1 MRDTVIFSG
10 GRTDLVFAAE
20 FMKDQKNA
28 FLIAADRGLEALMSL
43 GLRPNA
49 VIGDFD
55 SASKETIDQV
65 NSFEKEDDITVIR
78 LNPVK
83 DDTDTE
89 AAVRFALENNKEP
102 GDIYILGGTGSRV
115 DHILGNISI
124 LGLGKDFGKKIIL
137 LDENNRIELLFES
150 RTILKEEAFG
160 DFVSLI
166 PFGDEVTGLT
176 LKGFKYPLKN
186 GVLKGF
192 NSLGISNEI
201 VSKEAQISF
210 DSGVLIMVQSKD

>member
-1 MRDTVIFSG
+1 MKDTVIFSG

-20 FMKDQKNA
+20 FMKDKKNA
-28 FLIAADRGLEALMSL
+28 FLIAADRGLEAMMSL
-43 GLRPNA
+43 GFKPNA

-102 GDIYILGGTGSRV
+102 GDIYILGGTGSRI
-115 DHILGNISI
+115 DHILGNISV
-124 LGLGKDFGKKIIL
+124 LGLGRQFGKKIIL
-137 LDENNRIELLFES
+137 LDENNKIELLFEG

>member
-20 FMKDQKNA
+20 FMKDQKDA
-28 FLIAADRGLEALMSL
+28 FLIAADRGLEALVSL

-102 GDIYILGGTGSRV
+102 GDIYILGGTGSRM

-137 LDENNRIELLFES
+137 LDENNRIELLFEG

-186 GVLKGF
+186 GTLKGF

-201 VSKEAQISF
+201 VSKEAHISF
-210 DSGVLIMVQSKD
+210 DSGVLIMVESKD

>member
-28 FLIAADRGLEALMSL
+28 FLIAADRGLEALVSL

-137 LDENNRIELLFES
+137 LDENNRIELLFEG

-186 GVLKGF
+186 WTLKGF

>member
-1 MRDTVIFSG
+1 MKDTVIFSG

-20 FMKDQKNA
+20 FMKDKKNA
-28 FLIAADRGLEALMSL
+28 FLIAADRGLEAMMSL
-43 GLRPNA
+43 GFKPNV

-102 GDIYILGGTGSRV
+102 GDIYILGGTGSRI
-115 DHILGNISI
+115 DHILGNISV
-124 LGLGKDFGKKIIL
+124 LGLGRQFGKKIIL
-137 LDENNRIELLFES
+137 LDENNKIELLFEG
-150 RTILKEEAFG
+150 RKLKKHDAFG
-160 DFVSLI
+160 DFVSLV
-166 PFGDEVTGLT
+166 PFGDKVVGIVMNR
-176 LKGFKYPLKN
+176 N
-186 GVLKGF
+186 GSVQDVIM
-192 NSLGISNEI
+192 NI
-201 VSKEAQISF
+201 KE
-210 DSGVLIMVQSKD
+210 

>member
-10 GRTDLVFAAE
+10 GSIDLCFAAE
-20 FMKDQKNA
+20 FMKDKMNA
-28 FLIAADRGLEALMSL
+28 ILIAADRGLEALLSL
-43 GLRPNA
+43 GLKPSA

-55 SASKETIDQV
+55 SLSEETKKTLRSLESDENV
-65 NSFEKEDDITVIR
+65 NVIY

-89 AAVRFALENNKEP
+89 AALSFALENYKET

-124 LGLGKDFGKKIIL
+124 LGMGQAFGKRVIL
-137 LDENNRIELLFES
+137 IDENNRIELLFEE
-150 RTILKEEAFG
+150 RKLKKDEAFG
-160 DFVSLI
+160 DYVSLI
-166 PFGDEVTGLT
+166 PYGDEVTGLT
-176 LKGFKYPLKN
+176 LSGFKYPLKK
-186 GVLKGF
+186 GTLKGY

-201 VSKEAQISF
+201 VSKEALISF
-210 DSGVLIMVQSKD
+210 DTGVLIMVESKD

>member
-20 FMKDQKNA
+20 FMKDQKDA

-137 LDENNRIELLFES
+137 LDENNWIELLFES

-201 VSKEAQISF
+201 VSKEAHISF

>member
-28 FLIAADRGLEALMSL
+28 FLIAADRGLEALVSL

-89 AAVRFALENNKEP
+89 AAVRFALENNEEP

-124 LGLGKDFGKKIIL
+124 LGLGHEFGKKIIL

-201 VSKEAQISF
+201 VSKEAHISF

>member
-1 MRDTVIFSG
+1 MIFSG

-20 FMKDQKNA
+20 FMKDKKNA

-43 GLRPNA
+43 GLMPNA

-89 AAVRFALENNKEP
+89 AAVRFALENYEEP

-124 LGLGKDFGKKIIL
+124 LGLGKDLGKKIIL
-137 LDENNRIELLFES
+137 LDENNWIELLFES

-176 LKGFKYPLKN
+176 LKGFRYPLKN
-186 GVLKGF
+186 GTLKGF

>member
-28 FLIAADRGLEALMSL
+28 FLIAADRGLEALVSL

-124 LGLGKDFGKKIIL
+124 LGLGQAFGKKIIL
-137 LDENNRIELLFES
+137 LDENNRIELLFEG

-186 GVLKGF
+186 GTLKGF

-201 VSKEAQISF
+201 VSKEAHISF

>member
-1 MRDTVIFSG
+1 MIFSG

-137 LDENNRIELLFES
+137 LDENNRIELLFEG

-186 GVLKGF
+186 GTLKGF

>member
-1 MRDTVIFSG
+1 MKDTVIFSG

-20 FMKDQKNA
+20 FMKDKKNA
-28 FLIAADRGLEALMSL
+28 FLIAADRGLEAMMSL
-43 GLRPNA
+43 GFKPNA

-115 DHILGNISI
+115 DHILGNISV
-124 LGLGKDFGKKIIL
+124 LGLGQALGKKIIL
-137 LDENNRIELLFES
+137 LDENNKIELLFEG

>member
-1 MRDTVIFSG
+1 MKDTVIFSG

-20 FMKDQKNA
+20 FMKDKKNA
-28 FLIAADRGLEALMSL
+28 FLIAADRGLEAMMSL
-43 GLRPNA
+43 GFKPNA

-124 LGLGKDFGKKIIL
+124 LGLGRQFGKKIIL
-137 LDENNRIELLFES
+137 LDENNKIELLFKG

-186 GVLKGF
+186 AALCGF

-201 VSKEAQISF
+201 VSDVAEISF
-210 DSGVLIMVQSKD
+210 DSGILIMVESKD

>member
-10 GRTDLVFAAE
+10 GRTDLTFAAE
-20 FMKDQKNA
+20 FMKDKNNA
-28 FLIAADRGLEALMSL
+28 FLIAADRGLGALMSL
-43 GLRPNA
+43 GLKPNA

-55 SASKETIDQV
+55 SASAETT
-65 NSFEKEDDITVIR
+65 SFAHSLEEDEEVTVKY

-89 AAVRFALENNKEP
+89 AAVRFALENNKED
-102 GDIYILGGTGSRV
+102 GIIYILGGTGSRV
-115 DHILGNISI
+115 DHILGNISV
-124 LGLGKDFGKKIIL
+124 LGLGQQSGRRIIL
-137 LDENNRIELLFES
+137 LDENNRIELLFEG
-150 RTILKEEAFG
+150 RKLLKNDAFG

-166 PFGDEVTGLT
+166 PFGDRVTGLT

-186 GVLKGF
+186 AALCGF

-201 VSKEAQISF
+201 VSDTAEISF
-210 DSGVLIMVQSKD
+210 DSGILIMVESKD

>member
-1 MRDTVIFSG
+1 MIFSG

-20 FMKDQKNA
+20 FMKDQKDA

-137 LDENNRIELLFES
+137 LDENNRIELLFEG

-186 GVLKGF
+186 GTLKGF

-201 VSKEAQISF
+201 VSKEAHISF

>member
-1 MRDTVIFSG
+1 MIFSG

-28 FLIAADRGLEALMSL
+28 FLIAADRGLEALVSL

-124 LGLGKDFGKKIIL
+124 LGLGKDLGKKIIL
-137 LDENNRIELLFES
+137 LDENNRIELLFEG

-186 GVLKGF
+186 GTLKGF

-201 VSKEAQISF
+201 VSMEAQISF

>member
-20 FMKDQKNA
+20 FMKDKKNA

-43 GLRPNA
+43 GLMPNA

-89 AAVRFALENNKEP
+89 AAVRFALENYEEP

-124 LGLGKDFGKKIIL
+124 LGLGKDLGKKIIL
-137 LDENNRIELLFES
+137 LDENNWIELLFES

-186 GVLKGF
+186 GTLKGF

>member
-28 FLIAADRGLEALMSL
+28 FLIAADRGLEALVSL

-55 SASKETIDQV
+55 STSKETIDQV

-137 LDENNRIELLFES
+137 LDENNRIELLFEG

-201 VSKEAQISF
+201 VSKEAHISF

>member
-1 MRDTVIFSG
+1 MIFSG

-28 FLIAADRGLEALMSL
+28 FLIAADRGLEALVSL

-65 NSFEKEDDITVIR
+65 NSFEKEVDITVIR

-115 DHILGNISI
+115 DHILGNISV
-124 LGLGKDFGKKIIL
+124 LGIGRQFGKKIIL
-137 LDENNRIELLFES
+137 LDENNKIELLFEG
-150 RTILKEEAFG
+150 RKLKKHDAFG
-160 DFVSLI
+160 DFVSLV
-166 PFGDEVTGLT
+166 PFSDKVTGLT

-186 GVLKGF
+186 ATLCGF

-201 VSKEAQISF
+201 VSDIAEISF
-210 DSGVLIMVQSKD
+210 DSGILIMVESKD

>member
-28 FLIAADRGLEALMSL
+28 FLIAADRGLEALVSL

-137 LDENNRIELLFES
+137 LDENNRIELLFED

-186 GVLKGF
+186 WVLKGF

>member
-1 MRDTVIFSG
+1 MKDTVIFSG

-20 FMKDQKNA
+20 FMKDKKNA
-28 FLIAADRGLEALMSL
+28 FLIAADRGLEAMMSL
-43 GLRPNA
+43 GFKPNA

-102 GDIYILGGTGSRV
+102 GDIYILGGTGSRI
-115 DHILGNISI
+115 DHILGNISV
-124 LGLGKDFGKKIIL
+124 LGLGRQFRKKIIL
-137 LDENNRIELLFES
+137 LDENNKIELLFEG

>member
-1 MRDTVIFSG
+1 MKDTVIFSG

-20 FMKDQKNA
+20 FMKDKKNA
-28 FLIAADRGLEALMSL
+28 FLIAADRGLEAMMSL
-43 GLRPNA
+43 GFKPNA

-102 GDIYILGGTGSRV
+102 GDIYILGGTGSRI
-115 DHILGNISI
+115 DHILGNISV
-124 LGLGKDFGKKIIL
+124 LGLGRQFGKKIIL
-137 LDENNRIELLFES
+137 LDENNKIELLFEG

-210 DSGVLIMVQSKD
+210 DSGVLIMVESKD

>member
-20 FMKDQKNA
+20 FMKDQKDA

-137 LDENNRIELLFES
+137 LDENNRIELLFEG

-186 GVLKGF
+186 GTLKGF

-201 VSKEAQISF
+201 VSKEAHISF

>member
-1 MRDTVIFSG
+1 MKDTVIFSG

-20 FMKDQKNA
+20 FMKDKKNA
-28 FLIAADRGLEALMSL
+28 FLIAADRGLEAMMSL
-43 GLRPNA
+43 GFKPNA

-124 LGLGKDFGKKIIL
+124 LGLGKDFEKKIIL
-137 LDENNRIELLFES
+137 LDENNRIELLFEG

>member
-1 MRDTVIFSG
+1 MKDTVIFSG

-20 FMKDQKNA
+20 FMKDKKNA
-28 FLIAADRGLEALMSL
+28 FLIAADRGLEAMMSL
-43 GLRPNA
+43 GFKPNA

-102 GDIYILGGTGSRV
+102 GDIYILGGTGSRI
-115 DHILGNISI
+115 DHILGNISV
-124 LGLGKDFGKKIIL
+124 LGLGQALGKKIIL
-137 LDENNRIELLFES
+137 LDENNKIELLFEG

>member
-1 MRDTVIFSG
+1 MKDTVIFSG

-20 FMKDQKNA
+20 FMKDKKNA
-28 FLIAADRGLEALMSL
+28 FLIAADRGLEAMMSL
-43 GLRPNA
+43 GFKPNA

-102 GDIYILGGTGSRV
+102 GDIYILGGTGSRI
-115 DHILGNISI
+115 DHILGNISV
-124 LGLGKDFGKKIIL
+124 LGLGRQFGKKIIL
-137 LDENNRIELLFES
+137 LDESNKIELLFEG

>member
-1 MRDTVIFSG
+1 MKDTVIFSG

-20 FMKDQKNA
+20 FMKDKKNA
-28 FLIAADRGLEALMSL
+28 FLIAADRGLEAMMSL
-43 GLRPNA
+43 GFKPNA

-65 NSFEKEDDITVIR
+65 NSFEKEDDIAVIR

-102 GDIYILGGTGSRV
+102 GDIYILGGTGSRI
-115 DHILGNISI
+115 DHILGNISV
-124 LGLGKDFGKKIIL
+124 LGLGRQFGKKIIL
-137 LDENNRIELLFES
+137 LDENNKIELLFEG
-150 RTILKEEAFG
+150 RKLKKHDAFG
-160 DFVSLI
+160 NFVSLI
-166 PFGDEVTGLT
+166 PFGDKVTGLT

-186 GVLKGF
+186 AAMCGF

-201 VSKEAQISF
+201 VSDVAEISF
-210 DSGVLIMVQSKD
+210 DSGILIMVESKD

>member
-28 FLIAADRGLEALMSL
+28 FLIAADRGLEALVSL

-124 LGLGKDFGKKIIL
+124 LGLGHEFGKKIIL
-137 LDENNRIELLFES
+137 LDENNRIELLFEG

-186 GVLKGF
+186 GTLKGF

-210 DSGVLIMVQSKD
+210 DSGLLIMVQSKD

>member
-28 FLIAADRGLEALMSL
+28 FLIAADRGLEALVSL

-137 LDENNRIELLFES
+137 LDENNRIELLFEG

-201 VSKEAQISF
+201 VSKEAHISF

>member
-1 MRDTVIFSG
+1 MIFSG

-137 LDENNRIELLFES
+137 LDENNWIELLFES

-186 GVLKGF
+186 GTLKGF

-201 VSKEAQISF
+201 VSKEAHISF

>member
-1 MRDTVIFSG
+1 MKDTVIFSG

-20 FMKDQKNA
+20 FMKDKKNA
-28 FLIAADRGLEALMSL
+28 FLIAADRGLEAMMSL
-43 GLRPNA
+43 GFKPNA

-65 NSFEKEDDITVIR
+65 NSFEKEDGITVIR

-124 LGLGKDFGKKIIL
+124 LGLGQALGKKIIL
-137 LDENNRIELLFES
+137 LDENNKIELLFKG
-150 RTILKEEAFG
+150 RKLKKHDAFG
-160 DFVSLI
+160 DFVSLV
-166 PFGDEVTGLT
+166 PFGDKVTGLT

-186 GVLKGF
+186 ATLCGF

-201 VSKEAQISF
+201 VSDVAEISF
-210 DSGVLIMVQSKD
+210 DSGILIMVESKD